1 MFALHF
7 GLFFKDILGFISVKY
22 SYILG
27 TNLPNP
33 PLNMP
38 MGVNPVTRNEL
49 QVVHVY
55 GIPVSSSLASN
66 FKTAEGLIC
75 LIEVGL

>member
-1 MFALHF
+1 MHF

-27 TNLPNP
+27 TNLPIP

-49 QVVHVY
+49 QVVHVGY
-55 GIPVSSSLASN
+55 TSLFFSGL
-66 FKTAEGLIC
+66 KTAEGLIC